1 MVYGYYVYC
10 SLFTLGLVHEI
21 LSLSTSKYTLLPS
34 YTKKDNIK
42 LCTNKTNGG
51 VRYFSPPPLPHNLNK
66 NLYAPLNNQ

>member
-34 YTKKDNIK
+34 YKDNIK

-51 VRYFSPPPLPHNLNK
+51 VRYFSPPPLSLNK
-66 NLYAPLNNQ
+66 TLYTPLNNQ